1 MAPPHDFKKAEKHL
15 YQPKTDPVIID
26 VPEMLFIAV
35 DGVGDPNTS
44 PEYEKAVQ
52 VLYGL
57 SYTIKMSH
65 KSGDA
70 PQGYFDYVVPPLEG
84 LWWGGSIDLETM
96 TITDKSTFS
105 WTMLIRQPEFVTDEV
120 FAWAQEALAKK
131 KRELDPSTARLWR
144 YREGL
149 CVQILHIGPYD
160 TEPESIRKMNEFIAK
175 EGFRADMPPARRHHE
190 IYLSDPRKTAP
201 EKLKTVVRHPIAK
214 LGPTLPPLRLELPH
228 FWEAM

>member
-131 KRELDPSTARLWR
+131 KRELDPSAARLWR

-149 CVQILHIGPYD
+149 CVQVLHIGPYD

-175 EGFRADMPPARRHHE
+175 EGFRVDMSPARRHHE

-214 LGPTLPPLRLELPH
+214 L
-228 FWEAM
+228 

>member
-149 CVQILHIGPYD
+149 CVQVLHIGPYD

-175 EGFRADMPPARRHHE
+175 EGFRADMSPARRHHE

-214 LGPTLPPLRLELPH
+214 L
-228 FWEAM
+228 